1 MTELK
6 NRLMAAQRD
15 LSEALETDNHEQL
28 PGILASREPDL
39 IALVAELERDDSLRK
54 WARTYLERDREIMAQ
69 AIVARDTVADKLAQV
84 RKSRS
89 VHRIYIS
96 EGLRR

>member
-6 NRLMAAQRD
+6 DRLMAAQKN
-15 LSEALETDNHEQL
+15 LAEALADDNHELL
-28 PGILASREPDL
+28 PKILASREADL
-39 IALVAELERDDSLRK
+39 VVLVGELERDDSLRK
-54 WARTYLERDREIMAQ
+54 WSRSYLERDREIMAQ
-69 AIVARDTVADKLAQV
+69 AIVARDTVADKLAKV

>member
-1 MTELK
+1 MTELE
-6 NRLMAAQRD
+6 NRLMAAQKA
-15 LSEALETDNHEQL
+15 LAEALTDDNHDQL
-28 PGILASREPDL
+28 PDILASRDADL
-39 IALVAELERDDSLRK
+39 VALVAELERDDSLRN
-54 WARTYLERDREIMAQ
+54 WARAYLDRDREIMAQ
-69 AIVARDTVADKLAQV
+69 AVVARDAVADKLAQV